1 VSFKQGSILIVT
13 LLAGATV
20 YQARAQSQAAAAAAP
35 NASPP
40 NALLSNA
47 AVNQLCTR
55 SLQLMDVGGVAIPDL
70 QRASAPVIANVRG
83 ACDQLQF
90 RGGFAP
96 ATFALM
102 QNLRAYLELADVV
115 PKPYPFPDAAR
126 MQLAELR
133 DSAGRLD
140 THFRALLES
149 KEAQLR
155 QPDRDNLARYK
166 EANTKLAP
174 AAAPGDA
181 ARQRVVFFGDSITD
195 IWRLNE
201 YFPERD
207 FINRGIGG
215 QITSQLLGRMKAD
228 VLDLKP
234 QAVLILV
241 GTNDLALGVP
251 LLTIEDGYTML
262 AELAS
267 AHGIKVIFGSVLPV
281 SNYHKDVNRAFERTP
296 TRPPVF
302 IRALND
308 WLKTYC
314 VQRGY
319 TYVNYF
325 DAVADAQGEFTADL
339 SDDGLHPNA
348 KGYRVMA
355 PLALDG
361 ITRALTPPARP
372 AVAEPKPAKRK

>member
-1 VSFKQGSILIVT
+1 VT
-13 LLAGATV
+13 FRLVALLATAT
-20 YQARAQSQAAAAAAP
+20 AWAQ
-35 NASPP
+35 PP
-40 NALLSNA
+40 TALLPDA
-47 AVNQLCTR
+47 MVNQLCTR
-55 SLQLMDVGGVAIPDL
+55 SLQLMDAGGVAIPDL
-70 QRASAPVIANVRG
+70 QRAAAPVIENVRAG
-83 ACDQLQF
+83 CDQLQL

-96 ATFALM
+96 AIFAVM
-102 QNLRAYLELADVV
+102 QNLRAYLELADAV
-115 PKPYPFPDAAR
+115 PKPFPFPDAAR
-126 MQLAELR
+126 TQLAELR
-133 DSAGRLD
+133 DNAGRLD
-140 THFRALLES
+140 IHFRALLES
-149 KEAQLR
+149 KETQLR

-166 EANTKLAP
+166 ESNTKLGP
-174 AAAPGDA
+174 PDPS
-181 ARQRVVFFGDSITD
+181 RQRVVFFGDSITD

-241 GTNDLALGVP
+241 GTNDLARNVP

-262 AELAS
+262 AELAA

-281 SNYHKDVNRAFERTP
+281 SDYHKDVNRTYERTP
-296 TRPPVF
+296 IRPPIL

-308 WLKTYC
+308 WLKAYC
-314 VQRGY
+314 TQRGH

-325 DAVADAQGEFTADL
+325 DAVADPQGQFTADL
-339 SDDGLHPNA
+339 SDDGLHHNA
-348 KGYRVMA
+348 KGFRIMA

-361 ITRALTPPARP
+361 ITRALPRP
-372 AVAEPKPAKRK
+372 AQPTVSAPKPAKGK

>member
-1 VSFKQGSILIVT
+1 M
-13 LLAGATV
+13 LLA
-20 YQARAQSQAAAAAAP
+20 SAAAAWAQAPATALLP
-35 NASPP
+35 NAT
-40 NALLSNA
+40 
-47 AVNQLCTR
+47 VNQLCTR
-55 SLQLMDVGGVAIPDL
+55 SLQLMDSGGVAIPDL
-70 QRASAPVIANVRG
+70 QRASAPVIENVRG
-83 ACDQLQF
+83 ACDQLQL
-90 RGGFAP
+90 RGGVTP
-96 ATFALM
+96 ATYALM

-115 PKPYPFPDAAR
+115 PKPFPFPDAAR
-126 MQLAELR
+126 LQLAELR
-133 DSAGRLD
+133 DNAGRLD

-149 KEAQLR
+149 KETQLR
-155 QPDRDNLARYK
+155 QPDRDNLTRYK
-166 EANTKLAP
+166 EANGKLGQADP
-174 AAAPGDA
+174 S
-181 ARQRVVFFGDSITD
+181 RQRVVFFGDSITD

-281 SNYHKDVNRAFERTP
+281 SDYHKDVNRAFEMTKV
-296 TRPPVF
+296 RPPVF

-308 WLKTYC
+308 WLRTYC
-314 VQRGY
+314 AQRGH

-325 DAVADAQGEFTADL
+325 DALADSHGELTADM
-339 SDDGLHPNA
+339 SDDGLHPNT

-355 PLALDG
+355 PLALEG
-361 ITRALTPPARP
+361 IAKALAPPAKP
-372 AVAEPKPAKRK
+372 AVVEPKTSKRK